1 MHCTDQLFCPPP
13 LSLKKKKK
21 KVVDV
26 NLQKRTFVGIQFLI
40 WTGGSWIKNNGKNF
54 FVSLKPM
61 KPSGKVILFF
71 SRDYS
76 FFSLTIIII
85 CHGGMGLYI
94 DACLRNQLIQ
104 LRKLEFWKSCLVNI
118 GLSCTEWILIISKA
132 CLHLRFLLWLNFL
145 HLFRPD
151 LTFCYMNLTPPKKK
165 KKQCIVFTRYKP
177 LVDVLRLI
185 TNLLQAH

>member
-21 KVVDV
+21 KKVVDV
-26 NLQKRTFVGIQFLI
+26 NLRKRTFVGIQFLI

-104 LRKLEFWKSCLVNI
+104 LRKLEF
-118 GLSCTEWILIISKA
+118 
-132 CLHLRFLLWLNFL
+132 
-145 HLFRPD
+145 
-151 LTFCYMNLTPPKKK
+151 
-165 KKQCIVFTRYKP
+165 
-177 LVDVLRLI
+177 
-185 TNLLQAH
+185 

>member
-1 MHCTDQLFCPPP
+1 MWPTSKFWDKGLSVLLFFKLMHCTDQLFCPPP
-13 LSLKKKKK
+13 LSLKKKK

-26 NLQKRTFVGIQFLI
+26 NLQKRTFVGIQFVI

-71 SRDYS
+71 SRDYL
-76 FFSLTIIII
+76 FFSLTIII

-94 DACLRNQLIQ
+94 DACLWNQLIQ

-118 GLSCTEWILIISKA
+118 GLSCTEWILIKSKA
-132 CLHLRFLLWLNFL
+132 CLHLRFLLWPNFL

-151 LTFCYMNLTPPKKK
+151 LTFCYMTSEPP
-165 KKQCIVFTRYKP
+165 
-177 LVDVLRLI
+177 
-185 TNLLQAH
+185 